1 MDERLQFVARRL
13 DRRADGGTLQRVRH
27 LAQDRL
33 QDLRS
38 LSGVRHS
45 GAHRSKSASLSLC
58 QPTSVP
64 GGELRPEH
72 EARAPQLGCS
82 QNSRAPDSADSPAYP
97 FPPSST
103 IHAVLDRHGL
113 VQRRGRVRRRAQGTP
128 LSLGQRPN
136 ELWCTDYKGE
146 FLLGNHQYCY
156 PLTVTDH
163 ASRFLLTCEALSSTR
178 EDYAFTVFEQLFKE
192 RGLPANIRSDNGVPF
207 ASAHALFNLSK
218 LAVWWLRLGI
228 GIERIQPGHPQQNGR
243 HERMHLTLK
252 KETTK
257 PAAANFLQQQARFD
271 KFIDVFN
278 NERPHEALDMKCPAE
293 VYQPSPRPYTGLPD
307 IDYPLHDKTIVVTR
321 CGRICLGRKKINFSQ
336 VFAGQAVGIKE
347 VHDDIWLVSFMDYD
361 LGYFDL
367 ETRVLEPLEN
377 PFGPKVLPMSGTL
390 CHPCLRAGPGKSG
403 APGGIRTP
411 DPLLRRQTLF
421 PTELRA
427 LD

>member
-1 MDERLQFVARRL
+1 MKREHPSWGARKIRERLLRRF
-13 DRRADGGTLQRVRH
+13 
-27 LAQDRL
+27 
-33 QDLRS
+33 
-38 LSGVRHS
+38 SGI
-45 GAHRSKSASLSLC
+45 
-58 QPTSVP
+58 PI
-64 GGELRPEH
+64 
-72 EARAPQLGCS
+72 
-82 QNSRAPDSADSPAYP
+82 PAK
-97 FPPSST
+97 ST

-113 VQRRGRVRRRAQGTP
+113 VERRGRLRRRAQGTP

-178 EDYAFTVFEQLFKE
+178 EDYAFTVFERLFKE

-228 GIERIQPGHPQQNGR
+228 GIERIKPGHPQQNGR

-252 KETTK
+252 KEATK
-257 PAAANFLQQQARFD
+257 PAAGNFLQQQARFD
-271 KFIDVFN
+271 KFIEVFN

-321 CGRICLGRKKINFSQ
+321 CGRICLGNKKINFSQ

-347 VHDDIWLVSFMDYD
+347 VHDDIWLVSFISGIGRSVGKDQVQLKLFLARRAIRCRRIALD
-361 LGYFDL
+361 EGEIFLFAHGKVCFDRL
-367 ETRVLEPLEN
+367 NLRNRGE
-377 PFGPKVLPMSGTL
+377 
-390 CHPCLRAGPGKSG
+390 HDLRAYKIPHLAGGDSG
-403 APGGIRTP
+403 NAIDQRTNIGELQIQFGLFQCSFIGLNGRFGG
-411 DPLLRRQTLF
+411 
-421 PTELRA
+421 
-427 LD
+427 